1 MKQSE
6 IKGLSQEEV
15 AQKLT
20 EVRSSYAEMKR
31 MHAMSP
37 LDNPSQ
43 ITKTRKT
50 IARLSTALNNNKA

>member
-6 IKGLSQEEV
+6 IKGLSSEELK
-15 AQKLT
+15 QKLA
-20 EVRSSYAEMKR
+20 EIKASYAEMKR

-43 ITKTRKT
+43 ITKSRKT
-50 IARLSTALNNNKA
+50 IARLNTALNNDQA

>member
-6 IKGLSQEEV
+6 IKGLSAEELT
-15 AQKLT
+15 QKLA
-20 EVRSSYAEMKR
+20 ENRASYAEMKR

-50 IARLSTALNNNKA
+50 IARLSTAINNDQA